1 MRVVLEPWL
10 RSLLYVLVGVV
21 APLLVILF
29 NVLFDLVGIVLTIG
43 MIAWMGL
50 ALAVMGPLVS

>member
-1 MRVVLEPWL
+1 MEPWL
-10 RSLLYVLVGVV
+10 RTLLYVLIGVV
-21 APLLVILF
+21 APLLVILL

-50 ALAVMGPLVS
+50 ALTVMGPLLS